1 MPQIIYYIQ
10 NTNSEDHLLEERNK
24 IQNTVYLLEQQ
35 LESAKEQHLENIIK
49 KTLEKIRRSNN
60 NLRRIRRMIRKI
72 RINRAARITN
82 ELRKKYEKRLNQ
94 N

>member
-1 MPQIIYYIQ
+1 MPQIIYRIQ
-10 NTNSEDHLLEERNK
+10 QTNSEDHLLEERNK

-60 NLRRIRRMIRKI
+60 NLRRIRHMIRKI
-72 RINRAARITN
+72 RTNRAARITN
-82 ELRKKYEKRLNQ
+82 ELQKKYEKRLNQ